1 MMMPA
6 PAAAA
11 GPIAKTTLEAEVR
24 KLAIFGGLFLSSAL
38 LHAVEISITTLRA
51 PRRGSRGR
59 RGAFEIASRGERI
72 AANDADVVN
81 PGGARGDAAA
91 ATWILRV
98 AETVRSRSKRTATP
112 RRLSRYPWKVKEFA
126 EAEGPD
132 SCFAML
138 DKDVARR
145 RRRFGRFSPRPGP
158 G

>member
-59 RGAFEIASRGERI
+59 RGAFEIASR
-72 AANDADVVN
+72 
-81 PGGARGDAAA
+81 DAAA